1 MPGLWSAGM
10 AAAIV
15 DIRNRAAAVEN
26 RSPRRHVRTYDVPIA
41 RTVTMNTLPHS
52 SPLHAASHHAGPGWY
67 WMVPRVAIALF
78 LLAIGTLVWWLH
90 RNDLDEQRATMIND
104 VLWMEQ
110 DLRFHLDRNAEQM
123 AQIGREAAD
132 GRLDARVIEARQRNM
147 IANGHGLLRVDT
159 IAHIDADDPDM
170 SGPARLAEQ
179 LGRPAYLP
187 PYATADG
194 DVHFDVLVPLGGGQG
209 WMRGTYSIEQM
220 LSQSVPWWF
229 AERYKL
235 DVIDNTE
242 TVLAS
247 KSKVAAEHDEM
258 NYALVFDP
266 PGHGLRLRVTAYRS
280 DTRLLPALLVVT
292 IVGLAFTMLW
302 SLWALRRHL
311 VRRLEAEQ
319 ALREEHTFRSAMEN
333 SLSIGLRARD
343 LSGRITHVNPA
354 FCRMV
359 GWSAEELMAMSPPMP
374 YWAPEEAE
382 HIRALHDGILAGGAT
397 SHEALELKFIR
408 RNGERFDVLISEA
421 PLVDADGRHV
431 GWMSSVLDIT
441 ERKQA
446 EELYRQQQEKLQ
458 FTGRLITMGE
468 MASTLAH
475 ELNQPLSAIASYSTA
490 CLNMV
495 DNGSGTLADLKEPLA
510 KMNAQA
516 RRAGTIIRRVHE
528 FVRRSE
534 PKRVACSLNDVV
546 EEALGLIEAD
556 ARKRDIRI
564 SSSLAGALPAVSAD
578 RVMIEQVLLNLIRN
592 GMDAMAAC
600 PPERRRLLIQTS
612 ADAEGVQVSVRDSG
626 SGIPPEVA
634 DKLFAPFFTTKPD
647 GMGMGLNICRS
658 IVELHRGRLWFE
670 SAEGG
675 GTVFILKLPAGE

>member
-1 MPGLWSAGM
+1 M
-10 AAAIV
+10 AF
-15 DIRNRAAAVEN
+15 RAAPESCIRCLQP
-26 RSPRRHVRTYDVPIA
+26 RSCPPLSTA
-41 RTVTMNTLPHS
+41 AKS
-52 SPLHAASHHAGPGWY
+52 SGTGWY
-67 WMVPRVAIALF
+67 WIVPRVAVALF
-78 LLAIGTLVWWLH
+78 LLTIAALVWWLH
-90 RNDLDEQRATMIND
+90 SNDLEEQRATLIND

-123 AQIGREAAD
+123 AQIGRDAGD
-132 GRLDARVIEARQRNM
+132 RRLDPQVIEARLRNL
-147 IANGHGLLRVDT
+147 IANGHGLLKIDT
-159 IAHIDADDPDM
+159 LQSPAVSQAELA
-170 SGPARLAEQ
+170 GPARLAGKT
-179 LGRPAYLP
+179 GRPVYLP
-187 PYATADG
+187 PRPTPDG
-194 DVHFDVLVPLGGGQG
+194 DVHFDVLVPLGGDLG
-209 WMRGTYSIEQM
+209 WMLGRYSIAQM

-247 KSKVAAEHDEM
+247 KSKVTAEHDEL
-258 NYALVFDP
+258 NYALAFDP

-280 DTRLLPALLVVT
+280 ETRLLPALLVVT
-292 IVGLAFTMLW
+292 IVGLALTMLW

-311 VRRLEAEQ
+311 VRRLAAEQ
-319 ALREEHTFRSAMEN
+319 ALREEHSFRTAMEN

-359 GWSAEELMAMSPPMP
+359 GWSAEELMAMTPPMP

-382 HIRALHDGILAGGAT
+382 HIRALHDGILAGGAM
-397 SHEALELKFIR
+397 SHEAMELKFVR
-408 RNGERFDVLISEA
+408 RDGQRFEVLISEA
-421 PLVDADGRHV
+421 PLMDARGRHV

-495 DNGSGTLADLKEPLA
+495 EHGTGTLPDLKEPLTKMSSQA
-510 KMNAQA
+510 K
-516 RRAGTIIRRVHE
+516 RAGTIIRRVHE

-534 PKRVACSLNDVV
+534 PKRMACSLNDVV

-564 SSSLAGALPAVSAD
+564 SSSLAGGLPDIHAD

-600 PPERRRLLIQTS
+600 APERRRLLIQTG
-612 ADAEGVQVSVRDSG
+612 ADAEGVQVSVRDNG
-626 SGIPPEVA
+626 GGIPPEVA

-658 IVELHRGRLWFE
+658 IVELHHGRLWFE
-670 SAEGG
+670 AAEGG
-675 GTVFILKLPAGE
+675 GTVFILKLPAGGTGP

>member
-1 MPGLWSAGM
+1 MQSAP
-10 AAAIV
+10 
-15 DIRNRAAAVEN
+15 
-26 RSPRRHVRTYDVPIA
+26 SVPHMSA
-41 RTVTMNTLPHS
+41 TAKSGGT
-52 SPLHAASHHAGPGWY
+52 GWY
-67 WMVPRVAIALF
+67 WIVPRIAVALF
-78 LLAIGTLVWWLH
+78 LLTIGAMIWWLH
-90 RNDLDEQRATMIND
+90 SNDLEEQRASMISD

-110 DLRFHLDRNAEQM
+110 DLRFHLDRNAEQI
-123 AQIGREAAD
+123 AQIG
-132 GRLDARVIEARQRNM
+132 LDALGGRADPRVIDARLRAL
-147 IANGHGLLRVDT
+147 ISNGHGLTRVDVQPH
-159 IAHIDADDPDM
+159 IAGNDSDLA
-170 SGPARLAEQ
+170 GPAKLARKT
-179 LGRPAYLP
+179 GRAVYLA
-187 PYATADG
+187 PYPTADG
-194 DVHFDVLVPLGGGQG
+194 DVHFDVLVPLGDGES
-209 WMRGTYSIEQM
+209 WMRGSYSIEQM
-220 LSQSVPWWF
+220 LAQSVPWWF

-242 TVLAS
+242 AVLAS
-247 KSKVAAEHDEM
+247 KSKVAAEHDDL
-258 NYALVFDP
+258 NYALAFDP

-280 DTRLLPALLVVT
+280 ETRLLPALLVVT
-292 IVGLAFTMLW
+292 IVGLALAMLW

-311 VRRLEAEQ
+311 ARRVEAEQ
-319 ALREEHTFRSAMEN
+319 ALREEHAFRTAMEN

-343 LSGRITHVNPA
+343 LNGRITHVNSA

-359 GWSAEELMAMSPPMP
+359 GWGKDELMAMMPPMP

-382 HIRALHDGILAGGAT
+382 HIRALHDGILAGAAM
-397 SHEALELKFIR
+397 SHEAMELKFVR

-421 PLVDADGRHV
+421 PLMDAQGRHV

-441 ERKQA
+441 ERKLA

-495 DNGSGTLADLKEPLA
+495 EHGTGTMPELKEPLA
-510 KMNAQA
+510 KMSTQA

-534 PKRVACSLNDVV
+534 PKRVPCSLNDIV
-546 EEALGLIEAD
+546 EEAIGLIEPD

-564 SSSLAGALPAVSAD
+564 SSALAGSLPDIHAD

-592 GMDAMAAC
+592 GMDAMAAT

-612 ADAEGVQVSVRDSG
+612 ADAEGVQVSVRDNG
-626 SGIPPEVA
+626 SGIPPELG

-658 IVELHRGRLWFE
+658 IVELHHGRLWHE
-670 SAEGG
+670 PAENG

>member
-1 MPGLWSAGM
+1 MSLDLN
-10 AAAIV
+10 I
-15 DIRNRAAAVEN
+15 E
-26 RSPRRHVRTYDVPIA
+26 VPTDLYINGA
-41 RTVTMNTLPHS
+41 F
-52 SPLHAASHHAGPGWY
+52 
-67 WMVPRVAIALF
+67 VPS
-78 LLAIGTLVWWLH
+78 
-90 RNDLDEQRATMIND
+90 E
-104 VLWMEQ
+104 
-110 DLRFHLDRNAEQM
+110 
-123 AQIGREAAD
+123 
-132 GRLDARVIEARQRNM
+132 
-147 IANGHGLLRVDT
+147 
-159 IAHIDADDPDM
+159 
-170 SGPARLAEQ
+170 S
-179 LGRPAYLP
+179 
-187 PYATADG
+187 
-194 DVHFDVLVPLGGGQG
+194 
-209 WMRGTYSIEQM
+209 
-220 LSQSVPWWF
+220 
-229 AERYKL
+229 
-235 DVIDNTE
+235 
-242 TVLAS
+242 
-247 KSKVAAEHDEM
+247 
-258 NYALVFDP
+258 
-266 PGHGLRLRVTAYRS
+266 
-280 DTRLLPALLVVT
+280 
-292 IVGLAFTMLW
+292 
-302 SLWALRRHL
+302 
-311 VRRLEAEQ
+311 
-319 ALREEHTFRSAMEN
+319 
-333 SLSIGLRARD
+333 
-343 LSGRITHVNPA
+343 
-354 FCRMV
+354 
-359 GWSAEELMAMSPPMP
+359 
-374 YWAPEEAE
+374 
-382 HIRALHDGILAGGAT
+382 
-397 SHEALELKFIR
+397 
-408 RNGERFDVLISEA
+408 GERFDVLISEA

-495 DNGSGTLADLKEPLA
+495 DNGSGSLADLKEPLA

-670 SAEGG
+670 SADGG

>member
-1 MPGLWSAGM
+1 MNSPSFVSRFRPRTAPV
-10 AAAIV
+10 AA
-15 DIRNRAAAVEN
+15 
-26 RSPRRHVRTYDVPIA
+26 
-41 RTVTMNTLPHS
+41 
-52 SPLHAASHHAGPGWY
+52 PGWY
-67 WMVPRVAIALF
+67 WIVPRVAVAAFLIAI
-78 LLAIGTLVWWLH
+78 ATLVWWLH
-90 RNDLDEQRATMIND
+90 SNDLDEQRTAMIND

-123 AQIGREAAD
+123 AQIGRESAD
-132 GRLDARVIEARQRNM
+132 GRLDARVIEARLRSL
-147 IANGHGLLRVDT
+147 IANGHGLLRAEPVT
-159 IAHIDADDPDM
+159 AIEADNPDLA
-170 SGPARLAEQ
+170 GPARLAEG

-194 DVHFDVLVPLGGGQG
+194 DVHFDVLVPLGGTQG
-209 WMRGTYSIEQM
+209 WMRGSYSIAQM
-220 LSQSVPWWF
+220 LAQSVPWWF

-242 TVLAS
+242 SVLAS

-280 DTRLLPALLVVT
+280 DTRLLPALLIVT
-292 IVGLAFTMLW
+292 LVGLAVAMLW

-311 VRRLEAEQ
+311 LRRLEAEQ
-319 ALREEHTFRSAMEN
+319 ALREEHSFRTAMEN

-343 LSGRITHVNPA
+343 LSGRITHVNQA

-359 GWSAEELMAMSPPMP
+359 GWSAGELMAMSPPMP
-374 YWAPEEAE
+374 YWAPEQAE
-382 HIRALHDGILAGGAT
+382 HIRALHDDILAGGPA
-397 SHEALELKFIR
+397 SHDAIELKFVR
-408 RNGERFDVLISEA
+408 RSGERIDVLISEA

-431 GWMSSVLDIT
+431 GWMSSILDVT

-490 CLNMV
+490 CLNMIEHGDV
-495 DNGSGTLADLKEPLA
+495 RPPELKEPLS
-510 KMNAQA
+510 KMNVQA

-534 PKRVACSLNDVV
+534 PKRVSCSLDDIV
-546 EEALGLIEAD
+546 EEAAGLIEAD

-564 SSSLAGALPAVSAD
+564 VSVLAGNLPPVLAD

-600 PPERRRLLIQTS
+600 PPERRRLLIETGAD
-612 ADAEGVQVSVRDSG
+612 ADAEGVQVAVRDAG
-626 SGIPPEVA
+626 DGIPPDVA
-634 DKLFAPFFTTKPD
+634 EKLFSPFFTTKPD

-670 SAEGG
+670 SAGEY
-675 GTVFILKLPAGE
+675 GTVFILKLPADA